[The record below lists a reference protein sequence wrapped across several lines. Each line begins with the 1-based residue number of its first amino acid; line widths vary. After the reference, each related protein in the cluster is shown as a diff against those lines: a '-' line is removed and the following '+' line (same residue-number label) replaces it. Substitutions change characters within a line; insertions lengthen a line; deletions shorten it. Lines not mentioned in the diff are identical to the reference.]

1 MRTGTKRAEE
11 ARREEQRAVFTVESM
26 EPGDWA
32 GLPAFAAGAEDGAK
46 AEGSAN
52 AAKRPKLDERVEF
65 RTIWACPDR
74 KKKEDVCSLC
84 ENKGCIVQAIKPIN
98 PAEYYVVVLER
109 SNGSNKYLC
118 LDCGH
123 RFQGTPQ
130 RIIAHKLRIQGRGVA
145 QCKCEPAADVLA
157 RLTKLDEEASSRHK
171 PRKTLGRAGG
181 SDDYAQKGGPDVA
194 IARFMYECDVSFQH
208 ALHPAFKRMIKLVS
222 QAGPNFQPPDPQMI
236 QELLTSDISKRAK
249 AAPRHP
255 SAATREPAATGAV
268 SQCQASAG
276 IPAPPPTASGLG
288 TAPLPPAQATASPHL
303 GAIVPSQ
310 VPGGVPSPSV
320 PGPEHPPPSGQG
332 TAHLPSG
339 QATSSPHQGAIAP
352 SPVPGGVPSPSAQG
366 PEHPPPSGQGPPK

>member
-1 MRTGTKRAEE
+1 
-11 ARREEQRAVFTVESM
+11 M
-26 EPGDWA
+26 EPADWA

-46 AEGSAN
+46 AGDSAN

-74 KKKEDVCSLC
+74 KTSGDLSRPLGKGDVCSLC

-157 RLTKLDEEASSRHK
+157 RLTKLDEEASGRHK

-236 QELLTSDISKRAK
+236 QGLLTSDISKRAK

-255 SAATREPAATGAV
+255 SAATREPAVPGAV

-288 TAPLPPAQATASPHL
+288 TAPLFPAQATASPHL

-310 VPGGVPSPSV
+310 VPGGVPSPVDLALDLWIS
-320 PGPEHPPPSGQG
+320 
-332 TAHLPSG
+332 HLMHANAV
-339 QATSSPHQGAIAP
+339 QRLNQ
-352 SPVPGGVPSPSAQG
+352 
-366 PEHPPPSGQGPPK
+366 